1 MLLAGGGFA
10 LGEKRLVTD
19 SLGLLGLFGFAKEG
33 SRYWLPH
40 ALMGTTEVL
49 VALMSKTR

>member
-1 MLLAGGGFA
+1 VHLTLDVMSGALLAA
-10 LGEKRLVTD
+10 SPL
-19 SLGLLGLFGFAKEG
+19 LFGFAKDNG
-33 SRYWLPH
+33 PRYWLPH